1 MITIFRKIRQK
12 LLQQNRV
19 TRYLVYALGEIILV
33 VIGILIALQ
42 VNNWNEAKNNEKRFT
57 KILQEISKDAQRDFI
72 RALNIN
78 TSELKVDSLI
88 NRALKGQISREE
100 YTKENL
106 NLFYVGLQYYPFE
119 MQKTAFKKLENY
131 PGIIPEK
138 YDSLLTEINYY
149 HIELS
154 GMYYT
159 TYENYREQIN
169 QRHEFLARNY
179 EWYAQFRQR
188 EVTEEIVDFYLE
200 NYLYK
205 NWLTRH
211 LTDNPT
217 GEHSPLEFIQRQSA
231 KLILLINKIPGE
243 NNFSE
248 DFKNRIGE
256 PMPESEKEFLGKYFL
271 EKEGIEFSL
280 SEINGYLFLYNYIP
294 MKRVGEGK
302 YDDLLK
308 GFSFTFF
315 KDEEGKLSLT
325 YSVKNEP
332 DEIALKI
339 KD

>member
-1 MITIFRKIRQK
+1 MITLFRKIRQK
-12 LLQQNRV
+12 LLSQNRV
-19 TRYLVYALGEIILV
+19 TRYLVYALGEIFLV

-42 VNNWNEAKNNEKRFT
+42 VNNWNEAKNNEKRFI
-57 KILQEISKDAQRDFI
+57 KILQEISKEAQTDLN
-72 RALNIN
+72 RAFYLNRA
-78 TSELKVDSLI
+78 ELKVDSLI

-100 YTKENL
+100 YTADNIH
-106 NLFYVGLQYYPFE
+106 LFYMGLQYSPFE

-138 YDSLLTEINYY
+138 YDSILTEINQY

-179 EWYAQFRQR
+179 EWYAHFRQR
-188 EVTEEIVDFYLE
+188 EVTEDMVDFYLE

-211 LTDNPT
+211 LSDNPV
-217 GEHSPLEFIQRQSA
+217 GDHSPLEFIQNQSV
-231 KLILLINKIPGE
+231 KLVLQINKILGE
-243 NNFSE
+243 KEFPE

-256 PMPESEKEFLGKYFL
+256 PMPESEKEFLGDYLL
-271 EKEGIEFSL
+271 EKEGIEYSISL
-280 SEINGYLFLYNYIP
+280 VNGYLFLYGFTP
-294 MKRVGEGK
+294 LKRVGEGK
-302 YDDLLK
+302 YEDLLK
-308 GFSFTFF
+308 RFSFTFF
-315 KDEEGKLSLT
+315 KNEEGKLSLT

-339 KD
+339 ED